1 MLAELVPA
9 EASFLGLQTAAFPL
23 CPHGFCQWPPS
34 GVSSPSCWIRR
45 SPLRPHLTSI
55 TFLKTL
61 QIQSLRVRLQMIN
74 WGGDTIHSTTPKIY
88 ALKIVIFN
96 IFPFYFIELWFFS
109 LVLFRW
115 TEEKNLSGLWPA
127 LKSPGKRNLL
137 KWPHWGFSEITWS
150 HKTPHDYAN
159 HLLGDFNTLCVNS
172 G

>member
-1 MLAELVPA
+1 MQKEGNNMCLKLRGSILLYLGCYNTILQTGWLKQQKFIYHSSGSWKPKFKVLAELVPA

-23 CPHGFCQWPPS
+23 CPHSFCRWPPS

-96 IFPFYFIELWFFS
+96 IFPFYFI
-109 LVLFRW
+109 
-115 TEEKNLSGLWPA
+115 
-127 LKSPGKRNLL
+127 
-137 KWPHWGFSEITWS
+137 
-150 HKTPHDYAN
+150 
-159 HLLGDFNTLCVNS
+159 DF
-172 G
+172 